1 MSTLDEIQMSA
12 RIRIEE
18 PDEIETSG
26 PAAELDMSALYM
38 AGAKEPH
45 GADEHHTRAW
55 PLGAGPGGQCA
66 RQAHHLRR

>member
-26 PAAELDMSALYM
+26 PAAELDTSALYFPSHNE
-38 AGAKEPH
+38 AFKG
-45 GADEHHTRAW
+45 HHSMLQLKK
-55 PLGAGPGGQCA
+55 PCKISYSLSGLG
-66 RQAHHLRR
+66 

>member
-26 PAAELDMSALYM
+26 PAAELDTSALYTCM
-38 AGAKEPH
+38 HAYYACLH
-45 GADEHHTRAW
+45 ACMRACIICMRACIICMR
-55 PLGAGPGGQCA
+55 PCTHA
-66 RQAHHLRR
+66 